1 MTQTVNIEDV
11 KCKLYLKLKDSGW
24 GDRLKTFIHS
34 SDFDKIIIQL
44 LGQVQQ
50 GKRFT
55 PPLKQVFSA
64 FEKCKYSDLK
74 VVMIAQDPYPY
85 EMIADGMAFSCS
97 NDNKIQASL
106 RYINKA
112 IQHTVYNDYPL
123 DYKSDLT
130 PWAEQGILLLNNS
143 LTTEIGKIG
152 KHYHI
157 WAPFITFLI
166 DMLNSYNPGLI
177 YVFMGKKAQE
187 LMDEVSDNN
196 HKLICSH
203 PASAGYNKEEMWNCN
218 DVFNKTNK
226 LVKDHY
232 NFDIKW

>member
-11 KCKLYLKLKDSGW
+11 KNKLYIKLKDSGW
-24 GDRLKTFIHS
+24 GDRLKTFIQS
-34 SDFDKIIIQL
+34 SDFDQILAYL
-44 LGQVQQ
+44 LGQVNQ

-74 VVMIAQDPYPY
+74 VVIVGQDPYPY
-85 EMIADGMAFSCS
+85 EKIADGMAFSCS
-97 NDNKIQASL
+97 NDGKIQASL

-112 IQHTVYNDYPL
+112 IQHTVYNDLPL

-130 PWAEQGILLLNNS
+130 PWAEQGILLLNAS
-143 LTTEIGKIG
+143 LTTEINKIG

-157 WAPFITFLI
+157 WTPFITFLL
-166 DMLNSYNPGLI
+166 DMLNAYNPGLV

-187 LMDEVSDNN
+187 WMDQVSDNN

-203 PASAGYNKEEMWNCN
+203 PASAAYINQEMWDCN
-218 DVFNKTNK
+218 DVFNKTSK

-232 NFDIKW
+232 AYDIIW

>member
-11 KCKLYLKLKDSGW
+11 KNKLYDKLKESGW
-24 GDRLKTFIHS
+24 GDKLKTFIQS
-34 SDFDKIIIQL
+34 SDFDKILVYL
-44 LGQVQQ
+44 LDQVNQ

-74 VVMIAQDPYPY
+74 VIIIGQDPYPY
-85 EMIADGMAFSCS
+85 EKVADGMAFSCS
-97 NDNKIQASL
+97 NDGKIQASL

-112 IQHTVYNDYPL
+112 IQHTVYNDLPL

-130 PWAEQGILLLNNS
+130 PWAEQGILLLNSS

-152 KHYHI
+152 KHYDV
-157 WAPFITFLI
+157 WSPFITFLL
-166 DMLNSYNPGLI
+166 DMLNAYNPGLV
-177 YVFMGKKAQE
+177 YVFMGKQAQE
-187 LMDEVSDNN
+187 WIDQVSDNN

-203 PASAGYNKEEMWNCN
+203 PASAAYNNLEMWNCN
-218 DVFNKTNK
+218 DVFNKVSK
-226 LVKDHY
+226 LVKDHHAY
-232 NFDIKW
+232 EIKW

>member
-11 KCKLYLKLKDSGW
+11 KNKLYIKLKDSGW
-24 GDRLKTFIHS
+24 GDRLKTFIQS
-34 SDFDKIIIQL
+34 SDFDQILAYL
-44 LGQVQQ
+44 LGQVNQ

-74 VVMIAQDPYPY
+74 VIIVGQDPYPY
-85 EMIADGMAFSCS
+85 EKIADGMAFSCS
-97 NDNKIQASL
+97 NDGKIQASL

-112 IQHTVYNDYPL
+112 IQHTVYNDLPL

-130 PWAEQGILLLNNS
+130 PWAEQGILLLNAS
-143 LTTEIGKIG
+143 LTTEINKIG

-157 WAPFITFLI
+157 WTPFITFLL
-166 DMLNSYNPGLI
+166 DMLNAYNPGLV

-187 LMDEVSDNN
+187 WMDQVSDNN

-203 PASAGYNKEEMWNCN
+203 PASAAYINQEMWDCN
-218 DVFNKTNK
+218 DVFNKTSK

-232 NFDIKW
+232 AYDIIW

>member
-11 KCKLYLKLKDSGW
+11 KNKLYLKLKESGW
-24 GDRLKTFIHS
+24 GDKLKTFIQS
-34 SDFDKIIIQL
+34 SDFEKILSYL
-44 LGQVQQ
+44 LNEVNQ
-50 GKRFT
+50 GRRFT
-55 PPLKQVFSA
+55 PPLKQVFTA

-74 VVMIAQDPYPY
+74 VVIVGQDPYPY
-85 EMIADGMAFSCS
+85 EKVADGMAFSCS
-97 NDNKIQASL
+97 NDHKIQASL

-112 IQHTVYNDYPL
+112 IQHTVYNDVPL

-130 PWAEQGILLLNNS
+130 PWAEQGILLLNSS

-157 WAPFITFLI
+157 WNPFITFLI
-166 DMLNSYNPGLI
+166 DMLNAYNPGLI
-177 YVFMGKKAQE
+177 YVFMGKQAQE
-187 LMDEVSDNN
+187 WMDQVSDNN

-203 PASAGYNKEEMWNCN
+203 PASAAYNNQEMWNCN
-218 DVFNKTNK
+218 DVFNNVSK

-232 NFDIKW
+232 GQEIIW